1 MPTVERSKL
10 YIAAWADPS
19 GGLSQGKRHSRW
31 AVTVLGQDDASRIFI
46 LLSWAAHCSFDY
58 ACDKVLKIQEEY
70 RPVVFGI
77 DASATQMQF
86 KHDIQKEADIRGI
99 SITLKPVA
107 LRADKTFNIET
118 TIQPV
123 ASQGRLF
130 RPPEGECK
138 ILMSEMQSFPS
149 GVYRDALDSLACCLR
164 LLPGKASAL
173 SAQMSREG
181 YRRYLEKTGTS
192 SDQIARRLAARDEMK

>member
-1 MPTVERSKL
+1 MPTVERDKL
-10 YIAAWADPS
+10 YVAAWIDPS

-31 AVTVLGQDDASRIFI
+31 AITVLGQDDAERVFI
-46 LLSWAAHCSFDY
+46 LLSWAAHASVEY
-58 ACDKVLKIQEEY
+58 ALDKMFKTQQDHK
-70 RPVVFGI
+70 PTVFGM
-77 DASATQMQF
+77 DASATQILF
-86 KHDIQKEADIRGI
+86 ANDIRKESSLRGI
-99 SITLKPVA
+99 PIPLKTVA
-107 LRADKTFNIET
+107 LKADKTFNIET

-138 ILMSEMQSFPS
+138 ILLSEFQSFPS

-173 SAQMSREG
+173 SAQVSRDG
-181 YRRYLEKTGTS
+181 YRRYLEKTGMS
-192 SDQIARRLAARDEMK
+192 EDQIRRRLAARDEMK

>member
-1 MPTVERSKL
+1 MNSVPVDKL
-10 YIAAWADPS
+10 YVAAWVDPS

-31 AVTVLGQDDASRIFI
+31 AITVLGQDGEERIFI
-46 LLSWAAHCSFDY
+46 LLSWAAHASVEY
-58 ACDKVLKIQEEY
+58 ALDKIFQVQEKY
-70 RPVVFGI
+70 KPVVFGM
-77 DASATQMQF
+77 DASATQILF
-86 KHDIQKEADIRGI
+86 ANDIRKESNIRGVPI
-99 SITLKPVA
+99 PLKPVP
-107 LRADKTFNIET
+107 LKADKTFNIET

-138 ILMSEMQSFPS
+138 ILMGEWQAFPG

-173 SAQMSREG
+173 SKQISREG
-181 YRRYLEKTGTS
+181 YRRYLERTGMS
-192 SDQIARRLAARDEMK
+192 EDQIRRRLAMRDEMK